1 VTFGTSPLRDCASLT
16 TSRGFLSSWSPT
28 NFEWRS
34 RSTSVHSR
42 NAICAT
48 ESGRRFRKTERGC
61 MRDPSFR
68 LTRDH
73 AHVESLGWNPK
84 QGRFLPPL
92 HCRPTRRIDPQ
103 WQRTAAKAPSRCFQ
117 NVVRRGAGGRS
128 QRERRQNKDR
138 VGSNPNG
145 PPLRHGKL
153 HQCDLESTRMKNALS
168 RFFTCFSKQ
177 ASKLETAQLFSE
189 RLATF
194 DGEPQNR
201 NSRASRAG
209 PLWRNIRLPCKP
221 GSSEWTWKR
230 QSKI

>member
-1 VTFGTSPLRDCASLT
+1 VTFGTSPLRDRASLT
-16 TSRGFLSSWSPT
+16 TSRGFLSSRSPT

-48 ESGRRFRKTERGC
+48 ESRRGFRKLNAGAC
-61 MRDPSFR
+61 AIPSFR
-68 LTRDH
+68 STRDH

-92 HCRPTRRIDPQ
+92 HCRPTHRIDRQ
-103 WQRTAAKAPSRCFQ
+103 CQRTAAKAPSRSFQ
-117 NVVRRGAGGRS
+117 NVVRRSTGRRS

-153 HQCDLESTRMKNALS
+153 HQCDLESTRMKSALS
-168 RFFTCFSKQ
+168 LPSA
-177 ASKLETAQLFSE
+177 ASMPGQPELVSCSSL
-189 RLATF
+189 LA
-194 DGEPQNR
+194 
-201 NSRASRAG
+201 
-209 PLWRNIRLPCKP
+209 
-221 GSSEWTWKR
+221 
-230 QSKI
+230 